1 VGDNPVTQYVVA
13 DDGARLAYQVVGE
26 GVLNVVFDAGT
37 SISIDLMW
45 ENPGVVR
52 VGRYLSTFCRSIWVE
67 SRGFGASGG
76 TRIGPGAE
84 ACDGD
89 LLAVLDAAG
98 CEQVV
103 LLGSSHGGKNAVRF
117 AAAHSER
124 VRALVLFNS
133 FAHYLRHDDYPC
145 GMPAE
150 AMDRFVDGTKQSWGT
165 GEFADLV
172 APSRAGDGRFRQWLA
187 RCERL
192 GRGPDQMA
200 LMVAGDFAVDVRP
213 LLPTIAVPTL
223 VVHRRGNR
231 YIRVGA
237 GRYLAEHI
245 PGAKYVELPGDDHF
259 FFVGDVDAWIEEVEE
274 FLTGRRQAADGDVV
288 LATVLFTDIV
298 DSTAREAALGHRA
311 WARLADAHD
320 LLVREAIGRH
330 GGRAVKTLGDGFL
343 VVFDLT
349 TRAVRC
355 AQEIV
360 AQAGELGLELRAGL
374 HSGEVEVRNDDVAG
388 LAVTIAKR
396 ICDLAD
402 PRQVLTS
409 ETIKEH
415 IVGTGIALSEHGA
428 HVLKG
433 VPDQWRLF
441 IVGE

>member
-1 VGDNPVTQYVVA
+1 
-13 DDGARLAYQVVGE
+13 
-26 GVLNVVFDAGT
+26 
-37 SISIDLMW
+37 
-45 ENPGVVR
+45 
-52 VGRYLSTFCRSIWVE
+52 
-67 SRGFGASGG
+67 
-76 TRIGPGAE
+76 
-84 ACDGD
+84 
-89 LLAVLDAAG
+89 
-98 CEQVV
+98 
-103 LLGSSHGGKNAVRF
+103 
-117 AAAHSER
+117 
-124 VRALVLFNS
+124 
-133 FAHYLRHDDYPC
+133 
-145 GMPAE
+145 
-150 AMDRFVDGTKQSWGT
+150 
-165 GEFADLV
+165 
-172 APSRAGDGRFRQWLA
+172 
-187 RCERL
+187 
-192 GRGPDQMA
+192 
-200 LMVAGDFAVDVRP
+200 VDVRP